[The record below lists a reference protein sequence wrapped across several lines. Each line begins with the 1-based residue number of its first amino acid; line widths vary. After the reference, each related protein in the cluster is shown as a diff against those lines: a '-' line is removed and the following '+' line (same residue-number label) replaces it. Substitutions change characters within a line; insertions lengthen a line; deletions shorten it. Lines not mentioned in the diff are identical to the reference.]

1 MFQIFH
7 QMSLSQ
13 ILSCLTEAFSSFV
26 YYRAGIHRDS
36 HVEKHLGSIFVEGMQ
51 ADLDINNMQC
61 DQRVALAGLRT
72 EGEIQDKVLTEAG
85 NHQLLQHCLCVQSLL
100 FP

>member
-1 MFQIFH
+1 M
-7 QMSLSQ
+7 
-13 ILSCLTEAFSSFV
+13 
-26 YYRAGIHRDS
+26 RDAGRPL
-36 HVEKHLGSIFVEGMQ
+36 VVVLGV
-51 ADLDINNMQC
+51 DINNMQC